1 MHERP
6 IYLFYACAFPNPFI
20 DPVWL
25 GGLVY
30 CLLLFPL
37 TVISLFYVWIIR
49 LIYLNVV
56 IFAVP
61 YSLQNKIRIFGTNVK
76 SVLLYGS
83 ETWRVT
89 KTNTNK
95 LQTFINK
102 CLRNVLQ
109 IRWPEMILNEELWE
123 RTGQEQIITE
133 IKRRKWGWICH
144 TLRKPATN
152 TTRQA
157 LSWNPQGKRK
167 VGRPRQTWRRSVEEE
182 LKAVGIRWSEL
193 GRTCQNRVRWRSIV
207 TALCSPRNQ
216 EA

>member
-1 MHERP
+1 M
-6 IYLFYACAFPNPFI
+6 
-20 DPVWL
+20 
-25 GGLVY
+25 
-30 CLLLFPL
+30 
-37 TVISLFYVWIIR
+37 
-49 LIYLNVV
+49 
-56 IFAVP
+56 
-61 YSLQNKIRIFGTNVK
+61 K

-102 CLRNVLQ
+102 CFRNVLQ
-109 IRWPEMILNEELWE
+109 IRWPEMIPNEELWE

-133 IKRRKWGWICH
+133 IKRRNWGWIGY

-157 LSWNPQGKRK
+157 LSWNAQGKRK
-167 VGRPRQTWRRSVEEE
+167 VGRQRQTWRRSVEEV
-182 LKAVGIRWSEL
+182 LKAIGIRWSEL
-193 GRTCQNRVRWRSIV
+193 GRTCQNRVRWRSIG